1 MLNEIDLA
9 RTDLNLLVLFE
20 ILWEERHV
28 GRAAER
34 LNLSPSAVS
43 HGLGRLRRLLND
55 PLFARTPKGVVPTDR
70 ARELSSAILEALA
83 RVRSVVALA
92 EPFDPATSTR
102 QFTIGAPDGVSGVLL
117 RPLLEQLMRQAPGI
131 GLAIRQL
138 LPSQG
143 DVSAERIWRGA
154 IEELDTRAMDIAIV
168 PSKEIPARFESRIL
182 YEEDFVLVLREN
194 HPSANDLNIEC
205 YCEMQHLVVSFGGD
219 PHGIVDDVLRTVGR
233 SRRICLTV
241 PNFMFA
247 LAVIGETDMVAA
259 VPRTFAA
266 MYGPRHGVIS
276 REPPLR
282 LGSFALNMVVSRA
295 LMRDAGIE
303 WLCGT
308 LSQAGC
314 GGSGA

>member
-1 MLNEIDLA
+1 
-9 RTDLNLLVLFE
+9 
-20 ILWEERHV
+20 
-28 GRAAER
+28 
-34 LNLSPSAVS
+34 
-43 HGLGRLRRLLND
+43 
-55 PLFARTPKGVVPTDR
+55 
-70 ARELSSAILEALA
+70 
-83 RVRSVVALA
+83 VRSVVALA

-102 QFTIGAPDGVSGVLL
+102 QFTIGAPDGVSAVLL
-117 RPLLEQLMRQAPGI
+117 RPLLEQLVRQAPGI
-131 GLAIRQL
+131 DLAIRQL
-138 LPSQG
+138 LPGQG
-143 DVSAERIWRGA
+143 DVSPERIWRSA
-154 IEELDTRAMDIAIV
+154 IDELDTRAMDLAIV

-194 HPSANDLNIEC
+194 HPSANDLDIDR

-219 PHGIVDDVLRTVGR
+219 PHGIVDDVLRSVGR
-233 SRRICLTV
+233 SRRIALTV

-247 LAVIGETDMVAA
+247 LAVIAETDMVAA

-282 LGSFALNMVVSRA
+282 LGGFALNMVVSRA

-303 WLCGT
+303 WLFGT
-308 LSQAGC
+308 LSEAGC